1 MFRAKFAPPAPAAAP
16 TFTAKFAPLAVEKAS
31 VELTGDGHLNITAE
45 PGETVSLRPD
55 PTNGDLSEVVVVD
68 GDGNE
73 ETVELPQP
81 GETAYSASSD
91 PANEPA
97 DELIPMQPQPGQQ
110 PAQP

>member
-1 MFRAKFAPPAPAAAP
+1 
-16 TFTAKFAPLAVEKAS
+16 VEKAS

-68 GDGNE
+68 GNGNE

-97 DELIPMQPQPGQQ
+97 DELVPVQPQPGQQ